1 MSEVIIINILVEDSI
16 YGLEGPQVAL
26 FGDLKFLK
34 RYLPYCAL
42 PYLQKELHSSS
53 LDLIIH
59 TQSVFVYELVTFE
72 EKNPVYQVI

>member
-1 MSEVIIINILVEDSI
+1 MSEAIIINILVEDSI

-34 RYLPYCAL
+34 RHLPYCVL
-42 PYLQKELHSSS
+42 PYLQKELHSSY

-59 TQSVFVYELVTFE
+59 TQEFLYMNWSFLKK
-72 EKNPVYQVI
+72 KNPVYQVI